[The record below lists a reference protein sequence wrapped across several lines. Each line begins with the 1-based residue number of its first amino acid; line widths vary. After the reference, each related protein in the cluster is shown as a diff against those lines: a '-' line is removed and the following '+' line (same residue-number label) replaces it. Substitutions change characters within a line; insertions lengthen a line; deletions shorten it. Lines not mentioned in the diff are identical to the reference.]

1 MHRLQLAAC
10 LALLAL
16 GVLACG
22 LLREAPDPVID
33 GWPIGTEVDCATR
46 ADCRVLLS
54 LARDRLDARDPGHA
68 AVARVTLRHEGTPVD
83 PATGD
88 RILLTRSGGA
98 PDVAVF
104 ELEDGTVTA
113 IGVGYPGISREP
125 MAFDTGPQPPA
136 ARRPIRRRATTACS
150 PSASGTV
157 GRRIA
162 GGRSLAIGGRNDDR
176 GRRFGPRAAGGGRGA
191 GCVRGARWRQRP
203 PGGRWRPRPPGGRW
217 RQRPPGG
224 RSLQRHPG
232 AVGVDRGPRAA
243 GGDRGPRAAGGDR
256 GPRRPVASE
265 APGRP
270 VASEAPGRPVASEA
284 PGRPVASEAS
294 RRPIAAEAPR
304 RGWRQPPSSR
314 PRSAVSDGTNQ
325 CWVPALDSRTSAV
338 NAFEDAAG
346 SGSDPTI
353 ARRLR

>member
-162 GGRSLAIGGRNDDR
+162 GGRSLAIGGWNDDR
-176 GRRFGPRAAGGGRGA
+176 GRRFGPRAADGGRG
-191 GCVRGARWRQRP
+191 
-203 PGGRWRPRPPGGRW
+203 GRLRPRSP
-217 RQRPPGG
+217 
-224 RSLQRHPG
+224 
-232 AVGVDRGPRAA
+232 VAA
-243 GGDRGPRAAGGDR
+243 EAS
-256 GPRRPVASE
+256 RRPVATE

-270 VASEAPGRPVASEA
+270 VAA
-284 PGRPVASEAS
+284 EAS

-325 CWVPALDSRTSAV
+325 CWVPALDSRTSAA

>member
-203 PGGRWRPRPPGGRW
+203 PGGR
-217 RQRPPGG
+217 
-224 RSLQRHPG
+224 SLQRHPG

-243 GGDRGPRAAGGDR
+243 GGDRGPR
-256 GPRRPVASE
+256 RPVATE

-270 VASEAPGRPVASEA
+270 VAAEAP
-284 PGRPVASEAS
+284 

-325 CWVPALDSRTSAV
+325 CWVPALDSRTSAA